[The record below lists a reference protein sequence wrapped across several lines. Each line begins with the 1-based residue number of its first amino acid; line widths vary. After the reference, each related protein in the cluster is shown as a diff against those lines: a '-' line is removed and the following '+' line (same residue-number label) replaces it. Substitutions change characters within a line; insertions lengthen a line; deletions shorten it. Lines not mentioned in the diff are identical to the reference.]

1 MPPYPTNWDNTFSNL
16 GEYTL
21 KRSSDGESLYETYQS
36 IFVHIIGDHDFY
48 EKLCKMYEISH
59 HRYKKYE
66 KEITLQEIEAN
77 PLSPPG
83 SRHVICQ
90 EKEST
95 HYIAYI
101 KGDNEYNPYQYY
113 QIKDS
118 HGYCQMFAFFLALE
132 YGNGKKPK
140 EIPNLQLTKLST
152 PISTT
157 EFDKYVCNTAE
168 CGKAAI
174 KIIEADLKDDFK
186 ILFNK
191 EKKNKRKTGKPP
203 EFNPLYRALN
213 EDENGNPKKPPGV
226 GFEVEKYFQDFEKL
240 LTSQHVKYYIWDVL
254 AMNNDG
260 ATSPIVGIR
269 SVGLR
274 SRAGQGEQQFVD
286 ESFSKYTDRDIDC
299 DDPSASR
306 RRSRSPNR
314 RRQSNRSP
322 QSAQSPQ
329 GQGAQSPQRRGTQ
342 SQSPQGQGA
351 RSRSPRSRSP
361 QGQGARSRS
370 PQSRNARSRN
380 ARSRSAGRTRART
393 RRRSGS
399 KSPTTAEHLAWTSSP
414 TRRGG
419 KKNRH

>member
-16 GEYTL
+16 DEYTL

-48 EKLCKMYEISH
+48 EKLCKMYEISYH
-59 HRYKKYE
+59 TFNKRKKH
-66 KEITLQEIEAN
+66 ITLQEIEAN

-83 SRHVICQ
+83 SRHVIC
-90 EKEST
+90 ENSDAT

-101 KGDNEYNPYQYY
+101 KGDKEYNPYKYY

-132 YGNGKKPK
+132 YGNGKVPK

-152 PISTT
+152 PLSTT
-157 EFDKYVCNTAE
+157 EFDKYVCNTVE

-186 ILFNK
+186 TLFDDETIND
-191 EKKNKRKTGKPP
+191 EKTGDPL

-213 EDENGNPKKPPGV
+213 EDENGNPKKPPGDV
-226 GFEVEKYFQDFEKL
+226 EVEKYFQDFEKL
-240 LTSQHVKYYIWDVL
+240 LTPQHVKYYIWDVL
-254 AMNNDG
+254 AMGNKGRD
-260 ATSPIVGIR
+260 SPKVEIP

-274 SRAGQGEQQFVD
+274 SRGGQGEQQLVD
-286 ESFSKYTDRDIDC
+286 ESFAKYTDRDIDC

-322 QSAQSPQ
+322 QSA
-329 GQGAQSPQRRGTQ
+329 
-342 SQSPQGQGA
+342 QSPQGQGA

-399 KSPTTAEHLAWTSSP
+399 RSPTTAEHLAWTSSP

-419 KKNRH
+419 KKNRY